1 VKARSFLSL
10 GLALL
15 AAIGAALVPGAGA
28 NAQQCGAGKNG
39 SPGYAYAG
47 HQSASVG
54 HGVRA
59 TITAT
64 RAPFVSSGHVAGW
77 IGVGGPNGG
86 PNGEA
91 QWLQVGIASVP
102 QTPTMLYVE
111 ITRAGKSPTFIP
123 ILDDVQVDESHRLAV
138 LEVSRRPN
146 WWKVW
151 VDGQPVTQP
160 LFLPGSANRWQPIAT
175 AESFN
180 GGRAVCNS
188 FAFRFE
194 RVGVAGAMGGSWRHF
209 RPGFRFLD
217 AGYKLRQLSKE
228 PKPGTRLLAT
238 GGPEPFAFAS
248 ASES

>member
-1 VKARSFLSL
+1 VKARSFLT
-10 GLALL
+10 LAVL
-15 AAIGAALVPGAGA
+15 AIAAATAALVPGAGA

-47 HQSASVG
+47 HQSTRVA

-59 TITAT
+59 TITPT
-64 RAPFVSSGHVAGW
+64 RAPHVTAGHIAGW
-77 IGVGGPNGG
+77 IGVGGPSSG

-91 QWLQVGIASVP
+91 QWLQVGVAAIP

-111 ITRAGKSPTFIP
+111 ITRAGKSPVFIP

-151 VDGQPVTQP
+151 VDGEPVTKP
-160 LFLPGSANRWQPIAT
+160 LFLPGSADRWEPMAT

-194 RVGVAGAMGGSWRHF
+194 RVGVAGAMGGSWQRF
-209 RPGFRFLD
+209 VSGYRFLD
-217 AGYKLRQLSKE
+217 SGYKLRQLSRD

-238 GGPEPFAFAS
+238 DGPEPFAFAS
-248 ASES
+248 ASAS